1 MAGANVLGKLH
12 DACESSVPQGPQELD
27 AIEIG
32 MDNSSS
38 SMRHCDTTSSHC
50 VDSVGSETSEAESDM
65 MTETDGIDLQIK
77 KLTKYM
83 AQSIAHM
90 EVLSPGVLRVTS
102 AYQAF
107 QQCGAALRP
116 RQRGLL
122 YQKSRKSRKIST
134 FWSHSWRGGHWK
146 KLLTLVIFYNGTA
159 AVSLGFLAGLV
170 MMLLCSFEL
179 LPGFERQDYQ
189 LKWKCWSLCSG
200 CIVTSLVMIFWRPQ
214 TEIFLDRICI
224 NQVGHLKA
232 QAIFSLAGLL
242 RKSDA
247 LLILWD
253 PTWTERLWCLFELA
267 AFLQSQKTQEKVLM
281 IRPIFLGP
289 VTMVLFLAHF
299 VAMLPGVLVPHGS
312 RGTVYTPL
320 AAAHLFGLAVAY
332 PCVST
337 LRKYFRNLDAMRQQL
352 LSISFDTACCSCCD
366 QDHVGPSGEA
376 IPCDRKILKECV
388 KIWFG
393 SEQAFEDIIRSEVSE
408 ILNRDLS
415 EQVFSTP
422 WILGV
427 AAPIMWLFMD
437 ISSSFASMSEWPL
450 WWEHPA
456 PALLLEGL
464 VFWLLAIPSAKEI
477 HLRVCRIMRARPQSL
492 YLEVLKNSVI
502 MLLIFVP
509 YALILTCYF
518 LTQVI
523 MHPRIHRA
531 AAFVGCM
538 LLLSPCNFLFA
549 VGLKALLKQPGW

>member
-90 EVLSPGVLRVTS
+90 EVLSPEVLRVTS

-122 YQKSRKSRKIST
+122 YQKSRKSHKIST

-214 TEIFLDRICI
+214 TEIF
-224 NQVGHLKA
+224 
-232 QAIFSLAGLL
+232 
-242 RKSDA
+242 
-247 LLILWD
+247 
-253 PTWTERLWCLFELA
+253 
-267 AFLQSQKTQEKVLM
+267 
-281 IRPIFLGP
+281 
-289 VTMVLFLAHF
+289 
-299 VAMLPGVLVPHGS
+299 
-312 RGTVYTPL
+312 
-320 AAAHLFGLAVAY
+320 
-332 PCVST
+332 
-337 LRKYFRNLDAMRQQL
+337 FRSNLHQ
-352 LSISFDTACCSCCD
+352 
-366 QDHVGPSGEA
+366 PS
-376 IPCDRKILKECV
+376 
-388 KIWFG
+388 
-393 SEQAFEDIIRSEVSE
+393 
-408 ILNRDLS
+408 
-415 EQVFSTP
+415 
-422 WILGV
+422 
-427 AAPIMWLFMD
+427 
-437 ISSSFASMSEWPL
+437 WPL
-450 WWEHPA
+450 ESSGH
-456 PALLLEGL
+456 
-464 VFWLLAIPSAKEI
+464 I
-477 HLRVCRIMRARPQSL
+477 
-492 YLEVLKNSVI
+492 
-502 MLLIFVP
+502 
-509 YALILTCYF
+509 
-518 LTQVI
+518 
-523 MHPRIHRA
+523 
-531 AAFVGCM
+531 
-538 LLLSPCNFLFA
+538 
-549 VGLKALLKQPGW
+549 